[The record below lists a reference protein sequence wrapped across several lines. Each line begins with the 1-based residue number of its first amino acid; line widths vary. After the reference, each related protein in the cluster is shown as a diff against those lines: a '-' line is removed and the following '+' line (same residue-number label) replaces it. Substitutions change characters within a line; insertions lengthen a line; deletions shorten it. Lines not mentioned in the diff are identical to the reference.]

1 MFAKLLP
8 EQGSAPR
15 AEQMSGTMAP
25 RHEKPASNPENGAQ
39 RTLAPQGICWGH
51 YEVAF
56 GAFVAVSVLN
66 LWLQKWIGYQ
76 AIALV
81 YLLAVVLLALF
92 LGRGPILFSAA
103 LTAIGWSFIFAPPP
117 YSFHIAGSYDK
128 MMLVTYFVV
137 ALTVGQLTARLRA
150 QREAEIKAKLL
161 VESERLGRTLL
172 NSVSHEF
179 RTPIATIIGAAEG
192 LRATA
197 GLSVVQEKLAAEI
210 ESAGA
215 RLNRVVQN
223 LLSASRLQSG
233 QVQPNPDWCDVSDLL
248 RTALRDV
255 ENLTAGHPI
264 EVRKG
269 PNLPL
274 VKLDFVLMEQALGN
288 LLTNAAI
295 HTPPE
300 TPIEVGAR
308 IEGTDL
314 VLEVSD
320 RGPGLPADQLERV
333 FDLFHRAPNAKP
345 GGTGLGLAIVKGFIE
360 AQGGRVLAAN
370 RPCGGALFAIRM
382 PATDTPELPE
392 ETL

>member
-1 MFAKLLP
+1 
-8 EQGSAPR
+8 
-15 AEQMSGTMAP
+15 MALK
-25 RHEKPASNPENGAQ
+25 HENPASNAGSGA
-39 RTLAPQGICWGH
+39 RGIVASRGFSLGH
-51 YEVAF
+51 YGVAF
-56 GAFVAVSVLN
+56 GAFIAVSLLN

-92 LGRGPILFSAA
+92 VGRGPTLFGAA
-103 LTAIGWSFIFAPPP
+103 LTAIGWSYIFAPPP

-128 MMLVTYFVV
+128 MMVATYIVV
-137 ALTVGQLTARLRA
+137 ALTGGQRTARLRA
-150 QREAEIKAKLL
+150 QREAEIKSKLL
-161 VESERLGRTLL
+161 AESERLGRTLL

-192 LRATA
+192 LRAA
-197 GLSVVQEKLAAEI
+197 GELSSVQERLASEI

-233 QVQPNPDWCDVSDLL
+233 LVRPNPDWCDIPDLL
-248 RTALRDV
+248 RTAVRNV
-255 ENLTAGHPI
+255 ENLKAGHPI
-264 EVRKG
+264 KLRAG
-269 PNLPL
+269 SDLPL
-274 VKLDFVLMEQALGN
+274 VKLDFVLTEQALGN
-288 LLTNAAI
+288 LLTNAAV
-295 HTPPE
+295 HTPPG
-300 TPIEVGAR
+300 TAIEVGAR

-320 RGPGLPADQLERV
+320 RGPGVPADQLERV

-345 GGTGLGLAIVKGFIE
+345 GGTGLGLAIVKGFVE
-360 AQGGRVLAAN
+360 AQGGRVTVAN
-370 RPCGGALFAIRM
+370 RPGGGALFAVLL
-382 PATDTPELPE
+382 PAADAPDLPD